1 MKNNLIQICK
11 EKLYSAVLA
20 DTMDSLGFHNQGL
33 KPGITALDPSIKLC
47 GFARVGLYMPIYHD
61 DENTNV
67 YEHEIA
73 LIDSLKQNEV
83 AVLCC
88 NGNKN
93 IAPWGELL
101 STRASYLGAAGCLT
115 DGCVRDSVLIQKMK
129 FSVYSNGTNPV
140 DTKYRGKMIM
150 QDVPGKI
157 AGVNVEKGDLVFG
170 DQDGVLIIP
179 SKILDEVIDKALEKI
194 TSENTVREEL
204 RAGNTL
210 TDVFAKHKIL

>member
-1 MKNNLIQICK
+1 MKNDLVKICK

-20 DTMDSLGFHNQGL
+20 DTMDSLGFRNQAL
-33 KPGITALDPSIKLC
+33 QPGITALDPNIKLC

-61 DENTNV
+61 DENTIV

-83 AVLCC
+83 AVLSC

-115 DGCVRDSVLIQKMK
+115 DGCVRDSVLIKEMQ
-129 FSVYSNGTNPV
+129 FAVYSNGTNPV

-150 QDVPGKI
+150 QDVPGNI
-157 AGVNVEKGDLVFG
+157 AGVNVEKGDFVFG

-179 SKILDEVIDKALEKI
+179 SKILDEVIEKALKKV

-210 TDVFAKHKIL
+210 TEVFAKHKIL

>member
-1 MKNNLIQICK
+1 MKNDLVQICK

-20 DTMDSLGFHNQGL
+20 DTMDSLGFHNQAL
-33 KPGITALDPSIKLC
+33 QLGITALDPNIKLC

-83 AVLCC
+83 AVLSC

-115 DGCVRDSVLIQKMK
+115 DGCVRDSVLIKEMQ
-129 FSVYSNGTNPV
+129 FAVYSNGTNPV

-150 QDVPGKI
+150 QDVPGNI
-157 AGVNVEKGDLVFG
+157 AGVNVEKGDFVFG

-179 SKILDEVIDKALEKI
+179 SKILDEVIEKALKKV

-210 TDVFAKHKIL
+210 TEVFAKHKIL

>member
-1 MKNNLIQICK
+1 MHNNLIQICK
-11 EKLYSAVLA
+11 EKLYSAVIA
-20 DTMDSLGFHNQGL
+20 DTMDSLGFHNQTL
-33 KPGITALDPSIKLC
+33 RPGISALDTSIKLC

-73 LIDSLKQNEV
+73 LIDSLKPNEV
-83 AVLCC
+83 AVLSC

-115 DGCVRDSVLIQKMK
+115 DGCVRDSVLIKEMK
-129 FSVYSNGTNPV
+129 FAVYSNGTNPV

-170 DQDGVLIIP
+170 DEDGVVIVP
-179 SKILDEVIDKALEKI
+179 KKILEEVVKKALEKVN
-194 TSENTVREEL
+194 SENTVREEL

>member
-1 MKNNLIQICK
+1 MHNNLIQKCK
-11 EKLYSAVLA
+11 EKLYSAVIA
-20 DTMDSLGFHNQGL
+20 DTMDSLGFHNQAL
-33 KPGITALDPSIKLC
+33 QPGITALDPSIKLC

-73 LIDSLKQNEV
+73 LIDSLQTNEV
-83 AVLCC
+83 AVLAC

-115 DGCVRDSVLIQKMK
+115 DGCVRDSVLIREMK
-129 FSVYSNGTNPV
+129 FAVYSNGTNPV
-140 DTKYRGKMIM
+140 DTKYRGKMMM

-170 DQDGVLIIP
+170 DQDGVLIVP
-179 SKILDEVIDKALEKI
+179 SKILEEVVEKSLKKV
-194 TSENTVREEL
+194 TNENTVREEL

-210 TDVFAKHKIL
+210 TEVFAKHKIL

>member
-1 MKNNLIQICK
+1 MQNNLIQKCK
-11 EKLYSAVLA
+11 EKLYSAVIA
-20 DTMDSLGFHNQGL
+20 DTMDSLGFHNQAL
-33 KPGITALDPSIKLC
+33 QPGIIALDPSIKLC

-73 LIDSLKQNEV
+73 LIDSLQTNEV
-83 AVLCC
+83 AVLAC

-115 DGCVRDSVLIQKMK
+115 DGCVRDSVLIREMK
-129 FSVYSNGTNPV
+129 FAVYSNGTNPV
-140 DTKYRGKMIM
+140 DTKYRGKMMM

-170 DQDGVLIIP
+170 DQDGVLIVP
-179 SKILDEVIDKALEKI
+179 SKILEEVVEKSLKKV
-194 TSENTVREEL
+194 TNENTVREEL

-210 TDVFAKHKIL
+210 TEVFAKHKIL